1 MIGMLKDDKIFV
13 AGHNGMVGSAIVRK
27 LKSQG
32 YTNIVVQDRQYLDL
46 TDQQNVRSFFW
57 EESPDYVFL
66 AAAKVG
72 GIKYNAKNPG
82 EFIYENLAIQTNVI
96 HESYKHNVKKLCFLG
111 SACIYPKVT
120 QMPIKEEYLLTAPLE
135 PSNEP
140 YAIAKIAGLKM
151 CEYYRKQ
158 FDFKAFA
165 VMPANL
171 YGPNDNFKV
180 DHGHVIP
187 GLIAKMVDHKMADYP
202 MVTCWGDGS
211 PTREFLHVD
220 DLADAVVYLMNNYEG
235 SEFLNVGSGYE
246 ISMKELAELIKE
258 LTGFNGKLFW
268 DTTMPNGTPKRVMDN
283 SKLFNMGWRPK
294 INFVEGLYEA
304 IQWYKGKYEKN

>member
-1 MIGMLKDDKIFV
+1 MNKDSKIYV

-27 LKSQG
+27 LKLQRFSNI
-32 YTNIVVQDRQYLDL
+32 YTEDKQYLDL
-46 TDQQNVRSFFW
+46 TQQNEVKNFFNDVQP
-57 EESPDYVFL
+57 EYVFL

-82 EFIYENLAIQTNVI
+82 EFIYENLSIQTNVI

-120 QMPIKEEYLLTAPLE
+120 EMPIREEYLLTAPLE

-158 FDFKAFA
+158 YGFKSFA

-187 GLIAKMVDHKMADYP
+187 GLITKMVDHKMLDYP
-202 MVTCWGDGS
+202 VVTCWGDGT

-220 DLADAVVYLMNNYEG
+220 DLADAVVYLMNNYNG
-235 SEFLNVGSGYE
+235 SEFLNIGSGYE

-258 LTGFNGKLFW
+258 LTGYKGNLVW
-268 DTTMPNGTPKRVMDN
+268 DSSMPNGTPKRVMDN
-283 SKLFNMGWRPK
+283 SKLLNMGWQPK
-294 INFVEGLYEA
+294 IKFVEGLHDT
-304 IQWYKGKYEKN
+304 IQWYKEKYEKN

>member
-1 MIGMLKDDKIFV
+1 MNKDSKIYV

-27 LKSQG
+27 LKLQG
-32 YTNIVVQDRQYLDL
+32 FSNIYTEDKQYLDL
-46 TDQQNVRSFFW
+46 TQQNEVKNFFNDVQP
-57 EESPDYVFL
+57 EYVFL

-82 EFIYENLAIQTNVI
+82 EFIYENLSIQTNVI

-120 QMPIKEEYLLTAPLE
+120 EMPIREEYLLTAPLE

-158 FDFKAFA
+158 YGFKSFA

-187 GLIAKMVDHKMADYP
+187 GLITKMVDHKMLDYP
-202 MVTCWGDGS
+202 VVTCWGDGT

-220 DLADAVVYLMNNYEG
+220 DLADAVVYLMNNYNG
-235 SEFLNVGSGYE
+235 SEFLNIGSGYE

-258 LTGFNGKLFW
+258 LTGYKGNLVW
-268 DTTMPNGTPKRVMDN
+268 DSSMPNGTPKRVMDN
-283 SKLFNMGWRPK
+283 SKLLNMGWQPK
-294 INFVEGLYEA
+294 IKFVEGLYDT
-304 IQWYKGKYEKN
+304 IQWYKEKYEKN

>member
-1 MIGMLKDDKIFV
+1 MNKNSKIFV
-13 AGHNGMVGSAIVRK
+13 AGHKGMVGSAIMRK
-27 LKSQG
+27 LKTDG
-32 YTNIVVQDRQYLDL
+32 YNNIVYDERRYLDL
-46 TDQQNVRSFFW
+46 TDQTSVRTFFW
-57 EESPDYVFL
+57 EEKPEYVFL

>member
-1 MIGMLKDDKIFV
+1 MNKQDKIYV
-13 AGHNGMVGSAIVRK
+13 AGHKGMVGSAIIRK
-27 LKSQG
+27 LKELG
-32 YTNIVVQDRQYLDL
+32 YNNIVYDDKQHLDL
-46 TDQQNVRSFFW
+46 TDQQLVRNFFW

-96 HESYKHNVKKLCFLG
+96 HESYLHKVKKLCFLG

-158 FDFKAFA
+158 YGFKSVS

-171 YGPNDNFKV
+171 YGPNDNFKI

-187 GLIAKMVDHKMADYP
+187 GLIAKMFDHKMMDYP
-202 MVTCWGDGS
+202 VVTCWGDGS

-220 DLADAVVYLMNNYEG
+220 DLADAVVYLMQNYEG
-235 SEFLNVGSGYE
+235 SDFLNVGSGHE

-258 LTGFNGKLFW
+258 LTGYKGNIVW
-268 DTTMPNGTPKRVMDN
+268 DKTMPNGTPKRVMDN
-283 SKLFNMGWRPK
+283 SKLFNMGWQPK
-294 INFVEGLYEA
+294 INFVEGLYET
-304 IQWYKGKYEKN
+304 IKWYENDSNI

>member
-1 MIGMLKDDKIFV
+1 MNKEDKIYV
-13 AGHNGMVGSAIVRK
+13 AGHRGMVGSAIIRK
-27 LKSQG
+27 LKELGFS
-32 YTNIVVQDRQYLDL
+32 NIVYDDKQHLDL
-46 TDQQNVRSFFW
+46 RDQQLVRNFFW

-72 GIKYNAKNPG
+72 GIKYNATSPG
-82 EFIYENLAIQTNVI
+82 DFIYDNLAIQTNVI
-96 HESYKHNVKKLCFLG
+96 HESYLHKVKKLCFLG

-120 QMPIKEEYLLTAPLE
+120 QMPIKEDYLLTAPLE

-158 FDFKAFA
+158 YGFKSVS

-171 YGPNDNFKV
+171 YGPNDNFKI
-180 DHGHVIP
+180 DQGHVIP
-187 GLIAKMVDHKMADYP
+187 GLIAKMFEHKNIDYP
-202 MVTCWGDGS
+202 VVTCWGDGS

-235 SEFLNVGSGYE
+235 SDFLNVGSGHE

-258 LTGFNGKLFW
+258 LTGYKGNIVW
-268 DTTMPNGTPKRVMDN
+268 DKTMPNGTPKRVMDN

-294 INFVEGLYEA
+294 INFVEGLYET
-304 IQWYKGKYEKN
+304 IKWYKNDSNI